1 MSWFGMSTKA
11 PPAAADAPPP
21 HDPKSM
27 MLVDAID
34 QAIKNKSNIKTKIVT
49 EMLANHISDDKGEML
64 LRLLSPYMIVN
75 QYDDDNPD
83 GPDYVEPRPEL
94 IDLHSRDSNDSRLY
108 SLFDTDKEKF
118 LELQTTMNNI
128 VNCAL
133 TNPDNNPPHLDNET
147 VNAIHDKVRA
157 GKDPDLTTLQSKCW
171 IALSHYNEKYDVN
184 IRVDVY
190 SAVYW
195 CLGAHEA
202 AAANA
207 AAAAA
212 EGAIE
217 ARADADRDNA
227 GRANA
232 AGANAGG
239 PKPPDEFICPITH
252 SIMNDPVIISDGHT
266 YERTAIQK
274 WLNTHEK
281 SPMTNELLRYKNLI
295 PNRAIKNSIA
305 AWKQNNGQNAGKRKR
320 RRRTIKKRKGV
331 AKRTKRART
340 ASRR

>member
-21 HDPKSM
+21 RDQKSIR
-27 MLVDAID
+27 LVEAID
-34 QAIKNKSNIKTKIVT
+34 TAIENKSNIKTKIVT
-49 EMLANHISDDKGEML
+49 EMEADHISDYKAEIL
-64 LRLLSPYMIVN
+64 LRLLSPYMVLN

-94 IDLHSRDSNDSRLY
+94 IDLHSRDINDSRLY
-108 SLFDTDKEKF
+108 SLLDTDKAKF
-118 LELQTTMNNI
+118 LQLQTSMNNI

-133 TNPDNNPPHLDNET
+133 TNPDNNPPRLDNET
-147 VNAIHDKVRA
+147 LNAIQDKVRA
-157 GKDPDLTTLQSKCW
+157 GVDPDLTTLQAKCW
-171 IALSHYNEKYDVN
+171 IALLHYNEKYAVN

-212 EGAIE
+212 EGANE

-232 AGANAGG
+232 AGANA
-239 PKPPDEFICPITH
+239 PDAFICPITR
-252 SIMNDPVIISDGHT
+252 SIMEDPVIISDGRT
-266 YERTAIQK
+266 YERTAIEK
-274 WLNTHEK
+274 WLNK
-281 SPMTNELLRYKNLI
+281 SKTSPLTNEPLRDSNIVLPNWNLKN
-295 PNRAIKNSIA
+295 AIVD
-305 AWKQNNGQNAGKRKR
+305 WKQNNSQKAGKRKR

-331 AKRTKRART
+331 KRRTKRART